1 MKEWLEYI
9 AARGALWLLGI
20 LPRPL
25 ARALGVQAVRVLYWL
40 RPPLRHASHWNLN
53 LAFPDWS
60 AAQRSRAIRG
70 VIRQVGWMAAEF
82 AHFPRY
88 TRESIERV
96 VLLDGFENYAAARD
110 RGKGVLFLTGHF
122 SAWELAP
129 FAQALFGHP
138 LHFLARPIDND
149 RVNRLINEYRSLSGN
164 RPIDKNHSARAVLTL
179 LRQGETV
186 GVLID
191 HNASLD
197 EGVFVDFFGVPACTT
212 SGLARVALRTDAAVV
227 PGFLLWDPDLRKY
240 RLRLDKPIE
249 LVRTCDE
256 ERDIRENSARFTRV
270 VEECVRRNPDQ
281 WLWVHKRW
289 KTRPPGEPPLYPF

>member
-1 MKEWLEYI
+1 MKGWLEYI
-9 AARGALWLLGI
+9 AARSALTLLGI

-25 ARALGVQAVRVLYWL
+25 ARALGVQTVRLLYWL
-40 RPPLRHASHWNLN
+40 RPPLRRAAHWNLK
-53 LAFPDWS
+53 LAFPDGS
-60 AAQRSRAIRG
+60 AGERRRVIRG

-82 AHFPRY
+82 SRFPRY

-138 LHFLARPIDND
+138 LHFLARPIDNS
-149 RVNRLINEYRSLSGN
+149 RVNRLINGYRSFSGN
-164 RPIDKNHSARAVLTL
+164 RPINKNQSARAILSL
-179 LRQGETV
+179 LRAGETV

-191 HNASLD
+191 QNASLD
-197 EGVFVDFFGVPACTT
+197 EGVFVDFFGTPACTS

-227 PGFLLWDPDLRKY
+227 PGFLLWDSTLRKY
-240 RLRLDKPIE
+240 RLRLDPAVE
-249 LVRTCDE
+249 LTRTGDD
-256 ERDIRENSARFTRV
+256 ERDIRENTARFTRV
-270 VEECVRRNPDQ
+270 VEDFARRNPDQ